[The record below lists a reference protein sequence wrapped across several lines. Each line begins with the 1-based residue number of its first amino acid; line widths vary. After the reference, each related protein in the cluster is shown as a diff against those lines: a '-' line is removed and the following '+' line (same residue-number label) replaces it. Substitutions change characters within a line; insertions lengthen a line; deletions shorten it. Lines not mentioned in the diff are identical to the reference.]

1 MSSAWQK
8 CADDIV
14 AAVKSYVS
22 RQVGPLVI
30 RADAQARR
38 QESTDALLAD
48 LEQRLSAL
56 EQRNDDRR

>member
-1 MSSAWQK
+1 MSPSFEK
-8 CADDIV
+8 FADTIV
-14 AAVKSYVS
+14 NAVKSYVG
-22 RQVGPLVI
+22 RAVGPLVI

-56 EQRNDDRR
+56 ERNDDGK